1 MAIIN
6 GTNGNNPNITGTN
19 EADLIRALAGNDRV
33 VANAGN
39 DSIHGGHGND
49 FISAGAGADNIY
61 GDTGDD
67 YLRGDAG
74 ADSFRFTI
82 SNGND
87 TVADF
92 RPWEGDTWT
101 LYGVTPQYV
110 DLGSSTLILLNGY
123 DDTIEF
129 LYTEPAALRA
139 SLTVQSA
146 SAYDWINV

>member
-1 MAIIN
+1 MAFIP
-6 GTNGNNPNITGTN
+6 GTNGNDYDIKGTN
-19 EADLIRALAGNDRV
+19 ASDLIRALAGHDRV

-39 DSIHGGHGND
+39 DVVHGGHGND

-74 ADSFRFTI
+74 ADSFRFTV

-101 LYGVTPQYV
+101 LYGVTPRYV
-110 DLGSSTLILLNGY
+110 DLGSSTLVLLNGY

-129 LYTEPAALRA
+129 LYTEPDALRA
-139 SLTVQSA
+139 SLTIQSV